1 MRLDELSSLPRLSLE
16 QVRNALA
23 GADVRG
29 MLPVTDLRTMRE
41 HILVATPRGLA
52 VVTSRVG
59 DGSTLPSMVV
69 DWAHWSLVRLGLD
82 SERDGAAEESRLE
95 VIVRVGR
102 SAFRAFMQGPAGQE
116 AQRAFVVALQRGI
129 AGNLAYAD
137 YDAAEM
143 LTH

>member
-1 MRLDELSSLPRLSLE
+1 MRLDELSALPSLSLE
-16 QVRNALA
+16 QLRNALA
-23 GADVRG
+23 GADVRSV
-29 MLPVTDLRTMRE
+29 LPVTDLRTMRD

-52 VVTSRVG
+52 VVTSRAG
-59 DGSTLPSMVV
+59 RGSALPSIVL
-69 DWAHWSLVRLGLD
+69 DWAGWSLVRLNFDREQADVADEACLD
-82 SERDGAAEESRLE
+82 

-102 SAFRAFMQGPAGQE
+102 SAFRALTQGPTGQE
-116 AQRAFVVALQRGI
+116 AQRQFVTSVQQGI